1 MGESDVL
8 TAPGPGNA
16 LVADGATAAG
26 PAGRRPVGYFWTEA
40 ECRAAGEA
48 KGLPYSC
55 AFRPYPTPVW
65 ALYLD

>member
-8 TAPGPGNA
+8 TVPDPGSVR
-16 LVADGATAAG
+16 LADGATARDTAR
-26 PAGRRPVGYFWTEA
+26 RRPAGYFWTEA

-48 KGLPYSC
+48 KGLPYTC
-55 AFRPYPTPVW
+55 AFRPYPTPIW